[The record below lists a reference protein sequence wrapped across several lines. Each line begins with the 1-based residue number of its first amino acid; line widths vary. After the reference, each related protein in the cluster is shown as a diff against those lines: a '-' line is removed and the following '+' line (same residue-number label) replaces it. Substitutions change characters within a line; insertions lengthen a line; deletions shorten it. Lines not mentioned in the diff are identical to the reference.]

1 MDFNFTEIW
10 DILFRGIIALATL
23 FLVTKLV
30 GKKQISELSLFD
42 YVIGISI
49 GNFAAEMTINIES
62 QYINGVVALLL
73 FGLMSYLI
81 SFLTIKSIMLRR
93 FFMGVPTIVIEE
105 GKIMTNNLKKIK
117 FDIND
122 LLEVA
127 RLSGY
132 FNISD
137 IEYAVMETSG
147 EISFLPKGKKL
158 PVTIED
164 MKLKEKKQGLCSNVI
179 IDGKI
184 MTENL
189 KNINKDE
196 KWLSRELKLKG
207 YKLENVILGIV
218 DINNKLTIFEKSVVG
233 PSNVLE

>member
-1 MDFNFTEIW
+1 MDFNFNEVI
-10 DILFRGIIALATL
+10 DVIIRGIIALTTL
-23 FLVTKLV
+23 FLVTKMV

-49 GNFAAEMTINIES
+49 GNFAAEMTINIDS

-73 FGLMSYLI
+73 FGFMSYLI
-81 SFLTIKSIMLRR
+81 SVLTLKSIVLRR
-93 FFMGVPTIVIEE
+93 FFMGVPTVVIEN
-105 GKIMTNNLKKIK
+105 GKIIMKNLKKLK

-122 LLEVA
+122 LLEES
-127 RLSGY
+127 RLAGY

-158 PVTIED
+158 PVTISD
-164 MKLKEKKQGLCSNVI
+164 MKLKETKQGLCANVI

-184 MTENL
+184 MDNNL
-189 KNINKDE
+189 RNINKDK
-196 KWLSRELKLKG
+196 KWLLRELKIKG
-207 YKLENVILGIV
+207 EKLENVLLGIV
-218 DINNKLTIFEKSVVG
+218 DNNDKLTVFEKDVVG

>member
-1 MDFNFTEIW
+1 MDFNFNEVI
-10 DILFRGIIALATL
+10 DVIIRGIIALTTL
-23 FLVTKLV
+23 FLVTKMV

-49 GNFAAEMTINIES
+49 GNFAAEMTINIDS

-73 FGLMSYLI
+73 FGFMSYLI
-81 SFLTIKSIMLRR
+81 SVLTLKSIVLRR
-93 FFMGVPTIVIEE
+93 FFMGVPTVVIEN
-105 GKIMTNNLKKIK
+105 GKIIMKNLKKVK

-122 LLEVA
+122 LLEQC
-127 RLSGY
+127 RLEGY
-132 FNISD
+132 FNVSD

-158 PVTIED
+158 PVTISD
-164 MKLKEKKQGLCSNVI
+164 MKLKETKQGLCANVI

-184 MTENL
+184 MDNNL
-189 KNINKDE
+189 RNINKDK
-196 KWLSRELKLKG
+196 KWLLRELKIRG
-207 YKLENVILGIV
+207 EKLENVLLGIV
-218 DINNKLTIFEKSVVG
+218 DNNDKLTVFEKDVVG